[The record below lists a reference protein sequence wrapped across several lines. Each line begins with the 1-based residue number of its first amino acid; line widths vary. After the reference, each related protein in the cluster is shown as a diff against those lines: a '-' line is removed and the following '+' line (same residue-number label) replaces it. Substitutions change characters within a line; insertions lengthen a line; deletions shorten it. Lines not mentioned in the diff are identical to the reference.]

1 MSQTCQDV
9 MVVLK
14 IQALE
19 NIPQLDTT
27 LATPEVQGDANQ
39 DLLACRVRSHI
50 AKQFLGGLSQARSIL
65 LKNKLQALGMILES
79 EIQDFLHPALMPACS
94 LPIQHN
100 GPF

>member
-1 MSQTCQDV
+1 
-9 MVVLK
+9 MVVFK

-19 NIPQLDTT
+19 NVPQLDTT

-50 AKQFLGGLSQARSIL
+50 AKQLLRRFAQARSIL

-79 EIQDFLHPALMPACS
+79 EIQDFLHPALMLNITVPS
-94 LPIQHN
+94 DPLGSVKVIR
-100 GPF
+100 F